1 MSHFAKGLKELRL
14 ERGLT
19 QSALAKELNVT
30 QNAIF
35 NWENE
40 KREPSIEMIQKIAN
54 YFSTSLLYLLDGMED
69 YKKATDIKTNEDI
82 IKENAIK
89 SAPRYIGKLV
99 NGKVPKF
106 TDASTSFE
114 DTLAETEAN
123 ELERIRTAYKQ
134 LNRKGKAKAVERV
147 EELTEIPRYTKT
159 DEPPQE

>member
-54 YFSTSLLYLLDGMED
+54 YFSTSLLNGRLQ
-69 YKKATDIKTNEDI
+69 
-82 IKENAIK
+82 K
-89 SAPRYIGKLV
+89 SY
-99 NGKVPKF
+99 
-106 TDASTSFE
+106 
-114 DTLAETEAN
+114 
-123 ELERIRTAYKQ
+123 
-134 LNRKGKAKAVERV
+134 
-147 EELTEIPRYTKT
+147 
-159 DEPPQE
+159 

>member
-1 MSHFAKGLKELRL
+1 
-14 ERGLT
+14 
-19 QSALAKELNVT
+19 
-30 QNAIF
+30 
-35 NWENE
+35 
-40 KREPSIEMIQKIAN
+40 
-54 YFSTSLLYLLDGMED
+54 MED